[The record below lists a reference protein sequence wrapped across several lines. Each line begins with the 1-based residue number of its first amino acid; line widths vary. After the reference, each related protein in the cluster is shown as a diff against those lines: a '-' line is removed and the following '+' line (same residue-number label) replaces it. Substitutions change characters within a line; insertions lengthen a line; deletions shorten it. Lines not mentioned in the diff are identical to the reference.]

1 MLMHQTLS
9 KGWCL
14 MDLDS
19 FLTSLYVLVDDRISE
34 IRGLP
39 AALIWCCGLLREAA
53 FSCMRKAG
61 TP

>member
-1 MLMHQTLS
+1 MHQTLS

-39 AALIWCCGLLREAA
+39 AAMIR
-53 FSCMRKAG
+53 
-61 TP
+61 